1 MCKSLRNSKARDE
14 LGFIYELFKPPYAG
28 EDVHLSLTMMFN
40 EMKHKL
46 KIPKYF
52 EKMSITSFYKNR
64 GSRFSLQ
71 NDLGVFSAVKLRSLL
86 EKLIYS
92 DSYPIIDQHL
102 SPSNVGGRKGRNIR
116 DHLFIIYGMIND
128 VKNGKA
134 EDIDIQGYD
143 IYKCFDEMNYE
154 ETHNDLWDV
163 GVNDDKFAMI
173 AKLDEH
179 ANVVVKTPCGTTDG
193 FELKKAIMQ
202 GTVFAPIKCSIQ
214 IDTLGRDCLANGDG
228 LYEYKNIVEVPGLS
242 MVDDLVGVTTCSDEA
257 VKLNAII
264 NVKIESKKLRFSNT
278 KCFKLHIGNKSNNCT
293 HKLKAHEENIKDV
306 THAVYLG
313 DILNQEGTIN
323 DTIEDRK
330 NKSIG
335 KINQITT
342 ILSTISFG
350 MFYMDTALI
359 LREAMLLN
367 GIMTN
372 SEVWYI
378 VKEEHIKT
386 LESADNELL
395 RKVFNAH
402 SKTAIE
408 LFFIE
413 TAKIPVRFILSKR
426 RNYRK

>member
-1 MCKSLRNSKARDE
+1 MPGMWSLKKKFNFKTADVPTAKKDEAGNLITTRPGLLKLYKDTYIERLSPKAAIEEYQALQTMKETLFGLRYEIASLCKSDNWSADQVGKVCKSLRNSKARDE
-14 LGFIYELFKPPYAG
+14 LGFLYELFKPPYAG

-46 KIPKYF
+46 QIPKYF

-71 NDLGVFSAVKLRSLL
+71 NDRGVFSAVKLRSLL

-134 EDIDIQGYD
+134 EDIDIQGYN

-242 MVDDLVGVTTCSDEA
+242 MTWLA
-257 VKLNAII
+257 
-264 NVKIESKKLRFSNT
+264 
-278 KCFKLHIGNKSNNCT
+278 
-293 HKLKAHEENIKDV
+293 
-306 THAVYLG
+306 
-313 DILNQEGTIN
+313 
-323 DTIEDRK
+323 
-330 NKSIG
+330 
-335 KINQITT
+335 
-342 ILSTISFG
+342 
-350 MFYMDTALI
+350 
-359 LREAMLLN
+359 
-367 GIMTN
+367 
-372 SEVWYI
+372 
-378 VKEEHIKT
+378 
-386 LESADNELL
+386 
-395 RKVFNAH
+395 
-402 SKTAIE
+402 
-408 LFFIE
+408 
-413 TAKIPVRFILSKR
+413 
-426 RNYRK
+426 